1 MKIYRKDFLKSLGI
15 KDVPFDELKR
25 WHPKFDLENVR
36 EIEEADLPKPPI
48 DDSIKCKTG
57 QELLSIAKDIKSAR
71 VSLIY

>member
-1 MKIYRKDFLKSLGI
+1 MGI

-25 WHPKFDLENVR
+25 WHPKFDLENVH
-36 EIEEADLPKPPI
+36 EIEESELPKPPV

-71 VSLIY
+71 VCWIYFNLFYQ